1 MPMPARRDYT
11 PEELTARLQRRR
23 QQTREAVRRYRARRG
38 RVLVIDTDAVS
49 PTVSDTTAPENMVT
63 LTSIV
68 SSTPLPP
75 QTPPTPV
82 VPTEQRL
89 LERLAPFASRAF
101 KPDPAFL
108 ALLAERYPAVDLEL
122 ELAAALDWLEEPR
135 NAKRRCS
142 KGFLANWVK
151 KADADR
157 KAREALPPP
166 MPPANGHTWNGVY
179 VQPNSLRHN
188 RQPPSDDDWLPLGEL
203 LPIAREDHERT
214 VAANRGLT
222 LEQKRARFT
231 ARLNGHASEG
241 GKG

>member
-1 MPMPARRDYT
+1 MPARRDYT
-11 PEELTARLQRRR
+11 PEELSARLQRRR

-38 RVLVIDTDAVS
+38 RVLVIDTDMVS
-49 PTVSDTTAPENMVT
+49 PTVSVTAAPENTVT

-68 SSTPLPP
+68 SSTPSPP
-75 QTPPTPV
+75 APPLPV

-108 ALLAERYPAVDLEL
+108 ALLAERYPGVDLEL

-135 NAKRRCS
+135 HAKRRCS

-157 KAREALPPP
+157 KAREALPPT

-179 VQPNSLRHN
+179 VQPQALQHN
-188 RQPPSDDDWLPLGEL
+188 RRPDEPRLLTGDLQPVAPEEWRRALD
-203 LPIAREDHERT
+203 ERRA
-214 VAANRGLT
+214 VPF
-222 LEQKRARFT
+222 EQKLAQAR
-231 ARLNGHASEG
+231 NGRP
-241 GKG
+241 

>member
-1 MPMPARRDYT
+1 MPARRDYT

-49 PTVSDTTAPENMVT
+49 ATVSATAAPENTVT

-68 SSTPLPP
+68 SSTPSPP
-75 QTPPTPV
+75 APPLPV

-135 NAKRRCS
+135 HAKRRCS

-188 RQPPSDDDWLPLGEL
+188 RQPPSEDDLLPLREL
-203 LPIAREDHERT
+203 VPIAKEDFART

-222 LEQKRARFT
+222 LEQKRARLT
-231 ARLNGHASEG
+231 ARLNGHPSVG

>member
-1 MPMPARRDYT
+1 MPARLDL
-11 PEELTARLQRRR
+11 PAEEMLARV
-23 QQTREAVRRYRARRG
+23 REQNRIRASRYRARHAISHH
-38 RVLVIDTDAVS
+38 VTHTDGEA
-49 PTVSDTTAPENMVT
+49 ARHA
-63 LTSIV
+63 
-68 SSTPLPP
+68 
-75 QTPPTPV
+75 TPPPSQTLPSPV

-108 ALLAERYPAVDLEL
+108 AKLAECYPAVDLEL

-135 NAKRRCS
+135 HAKRRCS

-188 RQPPSDDDWLPLGEL
+188 RQPPSDDVPLPDGGLV
-203 LPIAREDHERT
+203 PITKEEFQRT

-222 LEQKRARFT
+222 LEQKRARWT
-231 ARLNGHASEG
+231 G
-241 GKG
+241 GAK